1 MKNQK
6 SFLCI
11 LFAALFFCSI
21 TQMAFAQDATKVDS
35 AHYKVEFENDQLR
48 IIRVTY
54 APGEKSNMHEHS
66 EGVVV
71 AFTDARSKVTLPD
84 GTTQEFTVKAGQA
97 AWVPSSKH
105 KIENIS
111 GKPYEGLFIEM
122 KAKPAKTK
130 KY

>member
-6 SFLCI
+6 RFFCI
-11 LFAALFFCSI
+11 LFAALFFCSF

-71 AFTDARSKVTLPD
+71 TLTDARSKVTLPD
-84 GTTQEFTVKAGQA
+84 GKTQDFIVKAGRA
-97 AWVPSSKH
+97 AWSPASKH
-105 KIENIS
+105 AVENIS
-111 GKPYEGLFIEM
+111 DKPYEGFYIEM
-122 KAKPAKTK
+122 KVKPATTK
-130 KY
+130 KD

>member
-6 SFLCI
+6 RFLCT
-11 LFAALFFCSI
+11 LFAALFLCSF
-21 TQMAFAQDATKVDS
+21 TQMAFAQNAAKVDS

-71 AFTDARSKVTLPD
+71 ALTDARSKVTLAD
-84 GTTQEFTVKAGQA
+84 GTTQEFIVKAGQA
-97 AWVPSSKH
+97 SWVPSSKH
-105 KIENIS
+105 KVEYLGDKPSENLYIET
-111 GKPYEGLFIEM
+111 
-122 KAKPAKTK
+122 KAKPATTK
-130 KY
+130 DE